1 MIPQASL
8 SPVFTSTNS
17 GLPTNEM
24 NAPLK
29 NSHARGFSKFEALIV
44 LTMLFV
50 LGGFVL
56 FSLSRRDRT
65 TYRTDTAVEIGNYL
79 QKARADSIKRQAK
92 DFQQMA
98 QVKIF
103 NRRYYSVAFD
113 GDGDGNLDIPLVK
126 SLPEEGGVE
135 ISGPFPKNYIFNWQ
149 GETVDMQNNRVIP
162 PTLIVGNTTGA
173 SAIQFSEDGQIS
185 VIPAGKLVTAR

>member
-1 MIPQASL
+1 
-8 SPVFTSTNS
+8 
-17 GLPTNEM
+17 M

-29 NSHARGFSKFEALIV
+29 NSRGFSKFEALIV

-65 TYRTDTAVEIGNYL
+65 TYRTGTAVEIGNYL
-79 QKARADSIKRQAK
+79 QKARADSIRREAK
-92 DFQQMA
+92 DFNQMA

-135 ISGPFPKNYIFNWQ
+135 MSGPFPKNYIFNWQ
-149 GETVDMQNNRVIP
+149 GETVDSTNNRVIP
-162 PTLIVGNTTGA
+162 PTLMVGNTTGA
-173 SAIQFSEDGQIS
+173 SVIQFSEDGQIS
-185 VIPAGKLVTAR
+185 IIPAAKLAAAR